1 MIVRFRVDGHQI
13 RVQENEHPHDSDEV
27 AAFCPD
33 PIEAEALVGL
43 LNLAVEITEHA
54 AEKVGELVAL
64 AGKLDRKA
72 AANPKVQ
79 VKR

>member
-1 MIVRFRVDGHQI
+1 VIVKFRADGHQI
-13 RVQENEHPHDSDEV
+13 RVQENERPMDTDEV
-27 AAFCPD
+27 VAFCPD
-33 PIEAEALVGL
+33 PIEVEALVGL
-43 LNLAVEITEHA
+43 LNLAVDITEHA

-79 VKR
+79 VKK